1 MKKVL
6 IIFTVCAVLAVPAA
20 VMAFPTVYPTG
31 TTIYKPKKC
40 DNGYTVY
47 GTEVEGEGSVLID
60 MNGKVVKQ
68 WKNMSNREHPV
79 KILEGGYI
87 MGATREKVEH
97 VGRIWGHPE
106 STDMSVM
113 DWDGK
118 IVWSFPKAGMHHDFQ
133 ILGNPV
139 GYWVPGMPLQVPKKG
154 DKVLILSHKVV
165 HSKKSKKISDK
176 VLYDDYIAE
185 VDYEGNIIWDY
196 LCSNHF
202 NEMGYTEQDKNT
214 MYKFPNFSATRT
226 KGVFGGD
233 WIHIN
238 SASYVGPNKWYD
250 EDPIKYAAFNP
261 ENIIMDGRQTNTLSI
276 VDRKT
281 KKRVWQVGPYYSPD
295 RIWTFGG
302 KQYKRAY
309 KKLKQIV
316 GLHHAHM
323 VPKGLPGEGNILIYD
338 NGGHAGYGAPNP
350 SAMTGLNNAVRDS
363 SRVIEI
369 NPVTLKI
376 VWEYSAKATG
386 HRDHYKFYASYVSSA
401 QRLPNGNTF
410 ITNGSVGQLMEVTP
424 DKEIVWEY
432 ISPYFNKVGK
442 YNLVYRAYRVPYD
455 YVPQLKKPRE
465 KAVLPPENSRLR
477 VSSLK
482 KVR

>member
-1 MKKVL
+1 MKKIL

-79 KILEGGYI
+79 KLLEGGYI

-113 DWDGK
+113 DWDGN

-185 VDYEGNIIWDY
+185 IDY
-196 LCSNHF
+196 LRKS
-202 NEMGYTEQDKNT
+202 T
-214 MYKFPNFSATRT
+214 MRGISSGIICAATILKKWGIQSRT
-226 KGVFGGD
+226 KTPCT
-233 WIHIN
+233 N
-238 SASYVGPNKWYD
+238 SPTSVPPG
-250 EDPIKYAAFNP
+250 
-261 ENIIMDGRQTNTLSI
+261 
-276 VDRKT
+276 
-281 KKRVWQVGPYYSPD
+281 
-295 RIWTFGG
+295 
-302 KQYKRAY
+302 
-309 KKLKQIV
+309 
-316 GLHHAHM
+316 
-323 VPKGLPGEGNILIYD
+323 PKGFL
-338 NGGHAGYGAPNP
+338 AGTGFISTAPP
-350 SAMTGLNNAVRDS
+350 M
-363 SRVIEI
+363 
-369 NPVTLKI
+369 
-376 VWEYSAKATG
+376 
-386 HRDHYKFYASYVSSA
+386 
-401 QRLPNGNTF
+401 
-410 ITNGSVGQLMEVTP
+410 
-424 DKEIVWEY
+424 
-432 ISPYFNKVGK
+432 
-442 YNLVYRAYRVPYD
+442 
-455 YVPQLKKPRE
+455 
-465 KAVLPPENSRLR
+465 
-477 VSSLK
+477 
-482 KVR
+482 